1 MKKRKNN
8 QRFRKEYSEKWPYL
22 IPGKEGYARCSVCNT
37 EFSITHGG
45 KDDCRRHVSGPK
57 HSDLVKA
64 QLQQQSISNF
74 YPSKLEENGVIKAE
88 TLFVR
93 FLIEHNIPLAA
104 SDHSGVLFTRMFP
117 DSDIAKKFSCGH
129 TKTHAIAAV
138 TAETYRE
145 KLVNKLRSG
154 LFSLSTDGSND
165 ISDKKLYPLVINFF
179 DDEKGQVVTSLLS
192 LSESSNNTG
201 EGIFNFIDAEFQKF
215 QLKWENCIAFGADN
229 TNTMAGCNKGV
240 LGLFKKKQPNL
251 KFIGCPCHLI
261 HLAAQ
266 KATNS
271 LAVDVEGILIKL
283 FYYLEKSSKR
293 KSEFKNCQVLSDV
306 KIHKIFKHVSTR
318 WLSLENALTRL
329 MEQWVPLQIFF
340 ANSNVMKDNEN
351 YLMLCESL
359 KSPKVKLYCVF
370 VMAILPTFTKVNVA
384 LQKEQP
390 CIHTL
395 HDDLMNLYYE
405 LLVRFIKPATVTKS
419 KSLLNINFQ
428 KAKNQKSDD
437 SLVVGSSARVLLQ
450 DSNWTLEEKEE
461 FFLSVRKFFVTACKY
476 IIRKF
481 PLQDEFFKHASVANI
496 FKRQTADLQSVKYF
510 TSLFNCCV
518 DSDQLELELA
528 FFQADSLSSE
538 ILEAERVDVALHKI
552 SQIKN
557 SNGYAKYVALPKVM
571 MSILSVP
578 HSNAASERI
587 FSMVRKNQ
595 TESRSSMNTKTLES
609 LLITKLNMGICYDV
623 NLSSD
628 DLKKAKG
635 ACYLMQKKL

>member
-1 MKKRKNN
+1 MNRYLKRPNQALADEEKEKKRKNN
-8 QRFRKEYSEKWPYL
+8 QRFRKEYSEKWPCL
-22 IPGKEGYARCSVCNT
+22 IPGKGGYARCSVCNM
-37 EFSITHGG
+37 ELSITHGG

-74 YPSKLEENGVIKAE
+74 YLSKLEENGVIKAE

-117 DSDIAKKFSCGH
+117 DLDIAKKFSCGH
-129 TKTHAIAAV
+129 TKTHSIAAV

-145 KLVNKLRSG
+145 KLVNKLCSG

-201 EGIFNFIDAEFQKF
+201 EGIFNLIVAEFQKF
-215 QLKWENCIAFGADN
+215 QLKWENCIVFGADN

-306 KIHKIFKHVSTR
+306 KI
-318 WLSLENALTRL
+318 LSMSALDGCL
-329 MEQWVPLQIFF
+329 
-340 ANSNVMKDNEN
+340 
-351 YLMLCESL
+351 
-359 KSPKVKLYCVF
+359 
-370 VMAILPTFTKVNVA
+370 
-384 LQKEQP
+384 
-390 CIHTL
+390 
-395 HDDLMNLYYE
+395 
-405 LLVRFIKPATVTKS
+405 
-419 KSLLNINFQ
+419 
-428 KAKNQKSDD
+428 
-437 SLVVGSSARVLLQ
+437 
-450 DSNWTLEEKEE
+450 
-461 FFLSVRKFFVTACKY
+461 
-476 IIRKF
+476 
-481 PLQDEFFKHASVANI
+481 
-496 FKRQTADLQSVKYF
+496 
-510 TSLFNCCV
+510 
-518 DSDQLELELA
+518 
-528 FFQADSLSSE
+528 
-538 ILEAERVDVALHKI
+538 
-552 SQIKN
+552 
-557 SNGYAKYVALPKVM
+557 
-571 MSILSVP
+571 
-578 HSNAASERI
+578 
-587 FSMVRKNQ
+587 
-595 TESRSSMNTKTLES
+595 
-609 LLITKLNMGICYDV
+609 
-623 NLSSD
+623 
-628 DLKKAKG
+628 
-635 ACYLMQKKL
+635 